1 MLLKFLFDRVV
12 SFIGLLLLWPLL
24 IVVAILIKIKMPGG
38 PAFSRRSVWGK
49 MESYSLATSSA
60 P

>member
-24 IVVAILIKIKMPGG
+24 IVVAILIKIKMHGG
-38 PAFSRRSVWGK
+38 PDFYTQKRVGK
-49 MESYSLATSSA
+49 NVKL
-60 P
+60 

>member
-24 IVVAILIKIKMPGG
+24 IVMAILIKIKMPGG
-38 PAFSRRSVWGK
+38 PAFFTQKRVGK
-49 MESYSLATSSA
+49 NGKLFT